1 MLGQLADT
9 RPRVGKQRGAATPR
23 HEGASEGLFLVE
35 DARRGMSW
43 EAGASRC
50 LGSLLAGLHV
60 LRLWHGW
67 ILLTGVGTE
76 QGAPSALSESGE
88 QVREKAQPVPGFHT
102 AINRVQPETGALPI
116 PVQYSAF

>member
-1 MLGQLADT
+1 MADT

-23 HEGASEGLFLVE
+23 HLRGFVSGGGCQAWDVLGGRSQSVFGL
-35 DARRGMSW
+35 
-43 EAGASRC
+43 
-50 LGSLLAGLHV
+50 LLAGQHV

-67 ILLTGVGTE
+67 ILLTSMGME